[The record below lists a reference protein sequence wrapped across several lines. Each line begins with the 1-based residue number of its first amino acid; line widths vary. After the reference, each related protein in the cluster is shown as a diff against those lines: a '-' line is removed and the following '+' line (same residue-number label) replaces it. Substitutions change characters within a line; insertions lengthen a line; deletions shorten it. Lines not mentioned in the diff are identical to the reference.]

1 MRESSIA
8 LRFTEHAIDRMLDW
22 DVDPNDIAAVLATGE
37 TIEEYDDG
45 SRLVLGRR
53 AVRPIHVVAAD
64 VMEDTT
70 VVITVYEPSSSRWD
84 ATFRARRPQ

>member
-1 MRESSIA
+1 
-8 LRFTEHAIDRMLDW
+8 MLDW
-22 DVDPNDIAAVLATGE
+22 DVDPADVAAVLATGE

-53 AVRPIHVVAAD
+53 GVRPLHVVSAE

-70 VVITVYEPSSSRWD
+70 VVITVYEPSPDRWD
-84 ATFRARRPQ
+84 ATFRARRAR